1 MVWILKRVKELYT
14 MLNKKGKIR
23 LLILLGVIWVVVTLP
38 LPWIV
43 GNPNIPE
50 SQTLTIL
57 GIIGI
62 VSIPFVMLAAV
73 WMLKPEL
80 TT

>member
-1 MVWILKRVKELYT
+1 MMTNRKTKAKLI
-14 MLNKKGKIR
+14 
-23 LLILLGVIWVVVTLP
+23 ILLGIIWVIITLP

-43 GNPNIPE
+43 NNPQVSE
-50 SQTLTIL
+50 SQFNTIL

-62 VSIPFVMLAAV
+62 MSIPFIVLGVV
-73 WMLKPEL
+73 WTLKPEL

>member
-1 MVWILKRVKELYT
+1 MEQVK
-14 MLNKKGKIR
+14 KKKVR
-23 LLILLGVIWVVVTLP
+23 LIILLAVIWFVITLP

-43 GNPNIPE
+43 GNPEVEE
-50 SQTLTIL
+50 SSFYTIL

-62 VSIPFVMLAAV
+62 MSIPFVVLGIV
-73 WMLKPEL
+73 WTLKPEL

>member
-1 MVWILKRVKELYT
+1 MQLKI
-14 MLNKKGKIR
+14 NKKTI
-23 LLILLGVIWVVVTLP
+23 ILLGLIWFIITLP

-43 GNPNIPE
+43 NNPDVSE
-50 SQTLTIL
+50 SSFFTIL

-62 VSIPFVMLAAV
+62 MSIPFVMLGVA
-73 WMLKPEL
+73 WSLKPEL